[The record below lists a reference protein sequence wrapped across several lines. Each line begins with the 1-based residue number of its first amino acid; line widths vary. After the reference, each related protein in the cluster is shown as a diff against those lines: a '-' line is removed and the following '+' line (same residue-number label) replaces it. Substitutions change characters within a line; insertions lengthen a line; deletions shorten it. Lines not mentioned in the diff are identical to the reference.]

1 MILRA
6 FLLTSLL
13 VTIPIQAKPPVKPQ
27 SIADVVAHCK
37 PAVVAIG
44 AVTTDKPPDEADVP
58 ILAQQSTPDGKT
70 LYLYVSGTG
79 FIVSADGYLITAQ
92 HVVGSVPG
100 PIPIVMPDG
109 KLKQAKVIIRSTER
123 DFAILKM
130 DGGNFPFL
138 KFGKLDEIK
147 EGDDLIF
154 IGHAFAQS
162 HASTTKGIASWIGQT
177 DFGSGVQ
184 SNAIQLNA
192 VVNSGNSGGPLLNPK
207 TGNVIG
213 IIKAKHGRL
222 TPYLQQ
228 IKDGQIVMRGDVGG
242 GGFTLSHFVK
252 DVSDLLEWHL
262 QLGIGY
268 AVSGEYAE
276 KELESI
282 AKKPDATQAGAQERP
297 APATTPK

>member
-6 FLLTSLL
+6 FLLASVL
-13 VTIPIQAKPPVKPQ
+13 VTTQVQAKPPVKPE
-27 SIADVVAHCK
+27 SIADVVARCK

-44 AVTTDKPPDEADVP
+44 AVTTEKQPDEADLP

-92 HVVGSVPG
+92 HVVGDLPE

-109 KLKQAKVIIRSTER
+109 KVKKAKVIMRSKER

-130 DGGNFPFL
+130 DAGNFPFL
-138 KFGKLDEIK
+138 NFGKLDEIK

-154 IGHAFAQS
+154 IGHAFGQAQ
-162 HASTTKGIASWIGQT
+162 ASTTKGIASWIGQT
-177 DFGSGVQ
+177 DFGGERL
-184 SNAIQLNA
+184 NAVQLNA
-192 VVNSGNSGGPLLNPK
+192 VVNSGNSGGPLINPK
-207 TGNVIG
+207 TGHVVG
-213 IIKAKHGRL
+213 IIKAKHGKL

-228 IKDGQIVMRGDVGG
+228 LKDGQIVMRGDVGG
-242 GGFTLSHFVK
+242 GGFTLSQFVK
-252 DVSDLLEWHL
+252 DVSALLDSHL

-268 AVSGEYAE
+268 AVSSEYAE
-276 KELESI
+276 KEFES
-282 AKKPDATQAGAQERP
+282 AEKKPNEAKAVR
-297 APATTPK
+297 